1 MARLDVTLLPRSVHR
16 HTGPPLLRS
25 RHDLTRLRPR
35 LDMAHR
41 GDRRTPPRAPPAH
54 LIMRLP
60 AVGGCAVSVT
70 TAIDLVVARGHGAM
84 LCRRRTHQ
92 PGTEAEH
99 RTARRDRPRRLAR
112 RAAARTGRQRYG
124 RPGGVPSRSRSTR
137 AAFRP
142 RRRAAPPR
150 RRSRDCAGRS
160 GAVRWWDPGAGA
172 AGAGQLLMRPGRART
187 LN

>member
-1 MARLDVTLLPRSVHR
+1 MARLDVTLPRSVHR

-150 RRSRDCAGRS
+150 RRSRDCAWEIRRRTLVGSGCRRS
-160 GAVRWWDPGAGA
+160 GGGPVTDAPGA
-172 AGAGQLLMRPGRART
+172 RAH
-187 LN
+187 